1 MGKGR
6 AEQADGH
13 RQRLH
18 GVHHVHR
25 DRQLG
30 LQPFGH
36 GARLGL
42 EAVHAAHDHAGF
54 REEGG
59 ALLGELRVTR
69 RAVEQLHVDLR
80 LEVGQRLADDRL
92 RPAQLAARRREAA
105 FVCRRDEG
113 AQLVHGQAVEHLS
126 FLWMDCIERYR
137 LLRGM
142 SSS

>member
-1 MGKGR
+1 M
-6 AEQADGH
+6 
-13 RQRLH
+13 
-18 GVHHVHR
+18 
-25 DRQLG
+25 
-30 LQPFGH
+30 
-36 GARLGL
+36 
-42 EAVHAAHDHAGF
+42 
-54 REEGG
+54 
-59 ALLGELRVTR
+59 LGELRVTR